1 MLNLHLSLE
10 LSLLMEETLLHKV
23 CFCYLVC
30 NNFSI
35 SIFSQWLVETGKR
48 GVAVVKNKIYLHL
61 KHLHLSHVNCRYH
74 TLNIQPACLLQHV
87 LKNIEFANFNTMF
100 QVLSI
105 HIIVFFFMIKEATI
119 FHIYLFLFILFL
131 VK

>member
-1 MLNLHLSLE
+1 MRLYGCENSLKSSDSSFFRISNSKRRYFYNKFGHHLLSVAMLNLHLSLE

-74 TLNIQPACLLQHV
+74 TLNIQPACLL
-87 LKNIEFANFNTMF
+87 
-100 QVLSI
+100 
-105 HIIVFFFMIKEATI
+105 
-119 FHIYLFLFILFL
+119 
-131 VK
+131 